1 MANLKKIKGHI
12 KSVRDTSKVTGA
24 MYTVSSMKQRS
35 TAAVLAEKE
44 PYIRSLESELKHVSG
59 GVTAEDCAFMRQ
71 SEGVT
76 AVFVISS
83 DKGLCGD
90 YNRQILRSARQVVDE
105 NPGCKIYVMG
115 EKGKKYFASAKIPVE
130 ENFDFIM
137 QKPDEELS
145 EGISSFFCDLFL
157 KEEISRLVAV
167 YAVTDGMQAR
177 PVIKTVP
184 PIEPPEGGRTE
195 TEIEFLPSK
204 AAVVDSL
211 VPIYISGVF
220 HSILLRGYMGE
231 QSARMFAMDSANK
244 NAKQLLDDLDK
255 QYNRLRQNAITTE
268 IAEISG
274 ERNRQ

>member
-1 MANLKKIKGHI
+1 
-12 KSVRDTSKVTGA
+12 
-24 MYTVSSMKQRS
+24 
-35 TAAVLAEKE
+35 
-44 PYIRSLESELKHVSG
+44 
-59 GVTAEDCAFMRQ
+59 
-71 SEGVT
+71 
-76 AVFVISS
+76 
-83 DKGLCGD
+83 
-90 YNRQILRSARQVVDE
+90 
-105 NPGCKIYVMG
+105 
-115 EKGKKYFASAKIPVE
+115 
-130 ENFDFIM
+130 
-137 QKPDEELS
+137 
-145 EGISSFFCDLFL
+145 
-157 KEEISRLVAV
+157 
-167 YAVTDGMQAR
+167 MQAR
-177 PVIKTVP
+177 PVIKTVL